1 MDKDMLDGLQ
11 ALDDIYWL
19 PDAIRKRD
27 EEKDEEIAALEKEI
41 ERLNATIDS
50 LQDEIKELTNG

>member
-19 PDAIRKRD
+19 PDAIRKLD